1 MHKLW
6 MVCPL
11 ILTSACAVLPNRPA
25 PIVLPPTP
33 EPIAVIAPAECTTPG
48 EDAPAFNPMPL
59 PPRAP
64 ETADAIAKLKAELAR
79 AVNYGEQITGAFDRQ
94 RVWSANRADRDRRCS
109 EWAAG
114 INK

>member
-1 MHKLW
+1 M
-6 MVCPL
+6 P
-11 ILTSACAVLPNRPA
+11 
-25 PIVLPPTP
+25 LPPTP
-33 EPIAVIAPAECTTPG
+33 EPIAIIAPAECVTAG

-79 AVNYGEQITGAFDRQ
+79 AVNYGEQITDAYDKH

-109 EWAAG
+109 EWAAS
-114 INK
+114 IK